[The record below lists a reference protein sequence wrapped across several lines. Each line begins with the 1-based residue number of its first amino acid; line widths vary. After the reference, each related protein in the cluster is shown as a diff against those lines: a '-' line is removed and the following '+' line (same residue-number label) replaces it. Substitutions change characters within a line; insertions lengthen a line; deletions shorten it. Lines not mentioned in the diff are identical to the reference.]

1 MGALIPFRPRHR
13 PAFEP
18 AIPNAH
24 PALIAAAIAAIK
36 QERFPMLNVRRH
48 RLTATVTHTAEH
60 AVRLDLHTPLGRS
73 VFALSPSR
81 ADELRRDLT
90 TLLNRL
96 RRDADE
102 ASKAASTPR

>member
-1 MGALIPFRPRHR
+1 
-13 PAFEP
+13 
-18 AIPNAH
+18 
-24 PALIAAAIAAIK
+24 
-36 QERFPMLNVRRH
+36 MLNVRRH
-48 RLTATVTHTAEH
+48 RLAATTTLAAEN

-90 TLLNRL
+90 ALLNRL

-102 ASKAASTPR
+102 ATKAAGTP